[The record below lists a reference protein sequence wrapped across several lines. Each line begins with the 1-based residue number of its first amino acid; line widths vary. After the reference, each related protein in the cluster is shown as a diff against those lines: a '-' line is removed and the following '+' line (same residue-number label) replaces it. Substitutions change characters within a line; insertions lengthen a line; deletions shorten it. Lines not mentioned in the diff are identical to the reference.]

1 MILQKHVIQIYPA
14 EISLTAMMS
23 LFGTI
28 QTAIVAA
35 FVDSSSAW
43 KLEWDGGL
51 ILITLLLGVRTLPKF
66 LDEFVC

>member
-1 MILQKHVIQIYPA
+1 MILQRHVIQIYPA

-23 LFGTI
+23 FFGTI

-35 FVDSSSAW
+35 FVVSSSAW
-43 KLEWDGGL
+43 ELQWDGGL

-66 LDEFVC
+66 LN